1 MEAEVDLRTIGGS
14 LCPPRG
20 SSRKPLRH
28 NSDWI
33 LFSTLSQPFKIGPLC
48 GIIDPNFNA
57 VLVAWTIPCD
67 TRPNSY
73 QSLSTI

>member
-14 LCPPRG
+14 LCPPKG

-48 GIIDPNFNA
+48 GIIGPIPHGSCRCHGCA
-57 VLVAWTIPCD
+57 VVVKA
-67 TRPNSY
+67 R
-73 QSLSTI
+73 